1 MDKNHSRI
9 FVKEKNPAIVT
20 VEFPYNP
27 ETVEKIKSI
36 KGRKWNKEEKNW
48 DLPNNSETFS
58 LFKKHYYAQLKFDIT
73 RYIKKLEKE
82 LACVNSGIGKKGGIH
97 TLRHT
102 FATHLLEQGTDLRVI
117 QELLGHS
124 NIKTTEIYTHV
135 STRNIA
141 ATLSPF
147 DNL

>member
-1 MDKNHSRI
+1 MDTKHSRI
-9 FVKEKNPAIVT
+9 SIKEKSPDILTAT
-20 VEFPYNP
+20 FPYNT
-27 ETVEKIKSI
+27 ETVEKIKTI
-36 KGRKWNKEEKNW
+36 KGRKWNKNEKHW
-48 DLPNNSETFS
+48 ELPNNNDTFS
-58 LFKKHYYAQLKFDIT
+58 LLKKHFYSRLALDVSPYIT
-73 RYIKKLEKE
+73 KIEKE
-82 LACVNSGIGKKGGIH
+82 RACVKSGIGNKGGIH

-102 FATHLLEQGTDLRVI
+102 FATHLLEQGTDLRII